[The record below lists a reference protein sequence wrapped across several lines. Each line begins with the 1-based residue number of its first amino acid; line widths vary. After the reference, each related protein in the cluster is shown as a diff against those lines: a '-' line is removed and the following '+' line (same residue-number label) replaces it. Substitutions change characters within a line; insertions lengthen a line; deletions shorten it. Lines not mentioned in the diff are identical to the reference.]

1 MKRSDAVTTHDYYD
15 KNDSSRLIKVSKQDL
30 SRFASTKDLLNDLVQ
45 EGIVEKYGFD
55 ILYADQ
61 ITISPL
67 DNLAQSTGNTP
78 KQIEE
83 YEKLFREKRF
93 SPFKDVLPMIIKL
106 PDGSYLT
113 SGGYKRILGAQKCSV
128 KAGKKITVPV
138 IVIDP
143 ASNVDIGELQRA
155 VNLIENS
162 RPEHEDPVKTYNTE
176 DSYANGLIAD
186 LEANGVCIR
195 SLDTKELRSRMKKY
209 AVSRDGFNVNDIINI
224 ALQKSGVEVPIYT
237 DTAESE
243 DAVRKLLLE
252 EYRLDINPVVKS
264 YAVKGKP
271 IAKDDRY
278 KYYIDSVKF
287 AERHNK
293 SHVFIVVQH
302 TGVVPD
308 QAKKFNE
315 EYLKFERDG
324 GTFKDVYS
332 GKEDQTPPVPVIFG
346 VINNGIITWTDDN
359 WMKGLDKRAAL
370 DL

>member
-1 MKRSDAVTTHDYYD
+1 MTTHDYYD

-30 SRFASTKDLLNDLVQ
+30 SKFASTKDLLNDLVQ
-45 EGIVEKYGFD
+45 EGMVEKYGFD
-55 ILYADQ
+55 ILHADQ

-113 SGGYKRILGAQKCSV
+113 SGGYKRILGAQQCSV
-128 KAGKKITVPV
+128 KVGQKITVPV

-271 IAKDDRY
+271 IAKQDRY
-278 KYYIDSVKF
+278 SHYIDSVKF

-315 EYLKFERDG
+315 EYLKFEREG

-346 VINNGIITWTDDN
+346 VINNGIITWTDDS
-359 WMKGLDKRAAL
+359 WMEGIKEREDV
-370 DL
+370 